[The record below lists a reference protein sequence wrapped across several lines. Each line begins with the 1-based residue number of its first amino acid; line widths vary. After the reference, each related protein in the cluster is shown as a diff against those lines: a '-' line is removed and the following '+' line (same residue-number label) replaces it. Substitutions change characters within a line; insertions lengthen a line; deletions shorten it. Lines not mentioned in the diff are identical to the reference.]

1 MRIIYPNTSAII
13 QLYNVLLHN
22 FSLYFRYV
30 DCRYRNFFKN
40 CCQVVDFHVRLSVC
54 KLPEF
59 TFAYGRK
66 VLNIPNVD
74 KIIHGLVEDYWLK
87 VSDTGRSKI
96 Q

>member
-22 FSLYFRYV
+22 FFLCFRYV
-30 DCRYRNFFKN
+30 DCRYRIFLEN
-40 CCQVVDFHVRLSVC
+40 QVVDFHVRLSVC
-54 KLPEF
+54 KLSKI

-74 KIIHGLVEDYWLK
+74 KIIPGLV
-87 VSDTGRSKI
+87 
-96 Q
+96 